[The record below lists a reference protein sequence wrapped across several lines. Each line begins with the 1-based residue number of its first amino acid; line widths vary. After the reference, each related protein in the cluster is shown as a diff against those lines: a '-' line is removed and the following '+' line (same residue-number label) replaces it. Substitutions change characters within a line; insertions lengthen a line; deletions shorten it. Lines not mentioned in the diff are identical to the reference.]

1 MDTIFARTTANGRA
15 GVAVIRISGSQS
27 FEAAE
32 RLCRSLPASR
42 GVRKLFGADGELIDE
57 CLVLS
62 FPGGASF
69 TGEPS
74 VELQLHGSLAIVSAV
89 LGELSE
95 QEGLREAEAG
105 EFTRRALDNGKLDLA
120 QVEGLADLIDA
131 ETEAQR
137 RQAMRVFEGGLG
149 FKAEGWRKA
158 LIRAAALLEATID
171 FVDEDVPVD
180 VYPEVK
186 ELLLSVDAELHDEI
200 AGFYLAERVRE
211 GFEIAIVG
219 RPNVG
224 KSTLLNR
231 LVNRDAAITSDIA
244 GTTRDVIEVNM
255 DLDGL
260 PVTFIDTAGIR
271 TSNDTIEQLG
281 IERALKRAQTSDLR
295 VFIIENNDLP
305 EIDVRDGDIVRRA
318 KVDVTSGDQPGISGL
333 TGEGLE
339 ELLAEISGTL
349 RDRVSSVGVAIRE
362 RHRIAMARCSEQIAV
377 VQQEITSDAPTD
389 LLAHEIQTA
398 IRHVDSIVGRVDVED
413 LLDEIFG
420 SFCIGK

>member
-1 MDTIFARTTANGRA
+1 METIFARATANGRA
-15 GVAVIRISGSQS
+15 GVAVIRISGPRS

-32 RLCRSLPASR
+32 RLCCSLPTSR

-62 FPGGASF
+62 FPGSASF
-69 TGEPS
+69 TGEPT
-74 VELQLHGSLAIVSAV
+74 VELHLHGSPAIVAAV
-89 LGELSE
+89 LAELSK
-95 QEGLREAEAG
+95 QEVLREAEPG

-149 FKAEGWRKA
+149 AKAEEWRKA

-186 ELLLSVDAELHDEI
+186 ELLLFVDAELQDEI
-200 AGFYLAERVRE
+200 AGSYLAERVRD

-231 LVNRDAAITSDIA
+231 LVKRDAAITSDIA

-271 TSNDTIEQLG
+271 TSDDTIEQLG
-281 IERALKRAQTSDLR
+281 IERALKRADSSDVR
-295 VFIIENNDLP
+295 IFIIENNDLP

-318 KVDVTSGDQPGISGL
+318 KADITFGDQRGISGV

-339 ELLAEISGTL
+339 ELLAEISRTL
-349 RDRVSSVGVAIRE
+349 ADRVSTVGVAIRE
-362 RHRIAMARCSEQIAV
+362 RHRIAMTRCSEQIAV
-377 VQQEITSDAPTD
+377 VQKEIASGVPAD
-389 LLAHEIQTA
+389 LLAHQIQTA